1 MFYCIIENDLFEYKQ
16 AIQIEPNYSG
26 LDCYFNKNEECY
38 WTWDSDNF
46 TEVHESDHKPGQ
58 NGFIQLDGEDIGRYA
73 GKWAKKFFGPYW
85 GPRNKKYAGKQD
97 FHFLLPFDSSVYIS
111 TY

>member
-1 MFYCIIENDLFEYKQ
+1 MTVMKIDGNFHQICHCVTENELFEYKQ

-26 LDCYFNKNEECY
+26 LDCSFNKNEECY

-46 TEVHESDHKPGQ
+46 TEVRESDHKPGQ

-73 GKWAKKFFGPYW
+73 GKWEKKFFGPYF
-85 GPRNKKYAGKQD
+85 GPRNQQFPGKPR
-97 FHFLLPFDSSVYIS
+97 FLY
-111 TY
+111 